1 MEVGRALGHYCSAA
15 AVFRLSAVDR
25 GALAALLHQQQVG
38 EDGDRPR
45 PPRAGPA
52 HDGPAAGREVLEH
65 LACGVSAALWRRY
78 SRVMAA
84 LWRHN
89 AGVMA
94 ELLRHYGGVRTYRGS
109 SLLVASWATEG
120 GAGCEI
126 GTGLGVEGKRERG
139 LEVERERERKGWG

>member
-84 LWRHN
+84 LWRHY
-89 AGVMA
+89 AGVLA
-94 ELLRHYGGVRTYRGS
+94 AFAPIVAHRCLLHLGRQRGERGVRGDRG
-109 SLLVASWATEG
+109 WG
-120 GAGCEI
+120 W
-126 GTGLGVEGKRERG
+126 
-139 LEVERERERKGWG
+139 REREKGVWR